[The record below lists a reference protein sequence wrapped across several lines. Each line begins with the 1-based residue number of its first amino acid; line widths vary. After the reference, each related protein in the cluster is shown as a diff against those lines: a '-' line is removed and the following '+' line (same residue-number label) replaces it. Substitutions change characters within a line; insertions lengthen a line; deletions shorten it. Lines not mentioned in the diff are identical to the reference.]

1 MSKACPWDWKLGE
14 DPPHPLE
21 ANRHLVLAHPIRTP
35 SLENPLP
42 MLLKKKEKGREEREK
57 SVKPPLRA
65 SAKAYLI

>member
-42 MLLKKKEKGREEREK
+42 MLLKKKKKEEKREK
-57 SVKPPLRA
+57 KASSPLRA